1 MWNTVKNYLH
11 GLHGFVANSQKFVV
25 CNRPRENPKRS
36 KFPWSKLQTV
46 CTKLYSYIVLY
57 YAKFGVKSGKSQ
69 LETKLGP
76 KYKCN
81 IQNYKVF
88 VLPPKIFVTEDYFL
102 CLPMCFQG
110 MRQEFGSAGAKGDV
124 LKICGFTQYI
134 YYSTTS
140 LKISGFKR

>member
-1 MWNTVKNYLH
+1 MFTISASISRILEPSPQGLISSCLDNISYTYTVKNYLH

-81 IQNYKVF
+81 IQNYKVY
-88 VLPPKIFVTEDYFL
+88 VLLAKTFVTEDYFL
-102 CLPMCFQG
+102 CLPMYFLYY
-110 MRQEFGSAGAKGDV
+110 FV
-124 LKICGFTQYI
+124 LHKI
-134 YYSTTS
+134 
-140 LKISGFKR
+140 IS

>member
-1 MWNTVKNYLH
+1 MWNTVKNYLR

-88 VLPPKIFVTEDYFL
+88 VLLSKTFVTEDYFL
-102 CLPMCFQG
+102 CLPMCFLYYFVLHSLADCFHC
-110 MRQEFGSAGAKGDV
+110 ENKHAKAD
-124 LKICGFTQYI
+124 
-134 YYSTTS
+134 S
-140 LKISGFKR
+140 FKNI